1 MDHPYNLGE
10 TRMFC
15 SRESDDR
22 KDDVFLSVIK
32 ILKHPKYYQN
42 DYVSIE
48 STKYVLQLTKNLIVL
63 VDVSQ
68 HCHW

>member
-10 TRMFC
+10 TRMVC
-15 SRESDDR
+15 SRESDNR